1 MGPKVWQ
8 GLQGEKVPHSCMSL
22 PSVAENLHGAVPV
35 NLTAVSRKLSE
46 GYHLTLL
53 VRVSQYFAGA
63 QPVVVINDAEMAR

>member
-1 MGPKVWQ
+1 
-8 GLQGEKVPHSCMSL
+8 MSL

>member
-8 GLQGEKVPHSCMSL
+8 GLQGEKFLHSCISL
-22 PSVAENLHGAVPV
+22 PPVAENFHGFVPV

-46 GYHLTLL
+46 GYHLTLP